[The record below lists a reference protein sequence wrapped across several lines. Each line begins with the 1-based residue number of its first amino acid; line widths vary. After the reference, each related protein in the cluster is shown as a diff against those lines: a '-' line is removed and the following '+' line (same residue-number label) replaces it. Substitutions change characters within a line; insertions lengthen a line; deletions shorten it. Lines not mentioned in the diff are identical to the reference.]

1 MSLHI
6 NRFVDRIKAAD
17 ARQQR
22 ELTMTMSDAKDLH
35 ADITKLL
42 LALQNLHEQ
51 TTAAA
56 SANPTVTL
64 EMNGGS
70 F

>member
-6 NRFVDRIKAAD
+6 NRFIDRIKAAES
-17 ARQQR
+17 RQQR
-22 ELTMTMSDAKDLH
+22 DIILSIVEARDLH

-42 LALQNLHEQ
+42 LVLQALQE
-51 TTAAA
+51 
-56 SANPTVTL
+56 PTVNTNT
-64 EMNGGS
+64 EVITVSMDGGN

>member
-6 NRFVDRIKAAD
+6 NRFIDRIKAAES
-17 ARQQR
+17 RQQR
-22 ELTMTMSDAKDLH
+22 DIILSIVEARDLH

-42 LALQNLHEQ
+42 LVLQALQEPADN
-51 TTAAA
+51 TNTDVI
-56 SANPTVTL
+56 TVS
-64 EMNGGS
+64 MDGGN

>member
-6 NRFVDRIKAAD
+6 NRFVDRIKAAESRSQRD
-17 ARQQR
+17 VSMTINEAR
-22 ELTMTMSDAKDLH
+22 DLH

-42 LALQNLHEQ
+42 LILQGLQEQ
-51 TTAAA
+51 IQQAQTG
-56 SANPTVTL
+56 VTIEL
-64 EMNGGS
+64 NGGN

>member
-6 NRFVDRIKAAD
+6 NRFIDRIKAFESRGQRDFTMSMTD
-17 ARQQR
+17 AR
-22 ELTMTMSDAKDLH
+22 DLH

-42 LALQNLHEQ
+42 LALQALREVDKPSGEQ
-51 TTAAA
+51 VIEI
-56 SANPTVTL
+56 N
-64 EMNGGS
+64 MDGGS